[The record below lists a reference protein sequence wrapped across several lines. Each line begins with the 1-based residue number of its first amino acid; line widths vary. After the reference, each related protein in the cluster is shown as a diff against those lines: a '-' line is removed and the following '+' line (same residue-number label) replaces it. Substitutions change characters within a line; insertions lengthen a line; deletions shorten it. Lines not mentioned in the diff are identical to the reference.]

1 MDKDSRLHGNDAWE
15 SMPLTVVY
23 LLLLFAAG
31 LFLVVLIHVGAITIA
46 FDKLGL
52 SSQAG
57 LLLLLGSLI
66 GSGINVPVYVRKQR
80 ADIFGIDNPL
90 KPLSWGL
97 PRYGFQ
103 GKTLIAVNLG
113 GCIIPVGVSLYLL
126 NHHPLSLAVTG
137 LALAVVASASY
148 AFSRPIAGLGIGMPL
163 FIAPLVSALTATLLD
178 PAHSAPLAYIS
189 GTLGVL
195 IGADLLRLRDIDRM
209 GVTVASIGGAGTFDG
224 IFFTGII
231 AALLA

>member
-103 GKTLIAVNLG
+103 GKT
-113 GCIIPVGVSLYLL
+113 
-126 NHHPLSLAVTG
+126 
-137 LALAVVASASY
+137 
-148 AFSRPIAGLGIGMPL
+148 
-163 FIAPLVSALTATLLD
+163 
-178 PAHSAPLAYIS
+178 
-189 GTLGVL
+189 
-195 IGADLLRLRDIDRM
+195 
-209 GVTVASIGGAGTFDG
+209 
-224 IFFTGII
+224 
-231 AALLA
+231 